1 MGQYLG
7 IHLFD
12 EKGEEILCTY
22 DNAYSAILMDVS
34 VYWMKGDA
42 TRRFSTWTERRRR
55 FWCCWARLRW
65 HETGRKRTLSY
76 SPKDTMRCMCAWE
89 PRLLCVRSRMLRSW
103 RSAHTTKHCL
113 WQNCTAQRMRCGAI
127 SK

>member
-42 TRRFSTWTERRRR
+42 TRRFSTDGE
-55 FWCCWARLRW
+55 
-65 HETGRKRTLSY
+65 ETAVLV
-76 SPKDTMRCMCAWE
+76 
-89 PRLLCVRSRMLRSW
+89 LLGKIAL
-103 RSAHTTKHCL
+103 A
-113 WQNCTAQRMRCGAI
+113 
-127 SK
+127 